1 MGSCIW
7 IMNQAE
13 SRVGPA
19 LDWLTWTNYPVV
31 EPYNEAG

>member
-19 LDWLTWTNYPVV
+19 QDWPEQTILV